1 LGVLEAK
8 FIDNPAMCNR
18 YRPASVT
25 YTRDVF
31 GFTSIKEPE
40 PYATTGIGPLQRGP
54 FVHAG
59 GPVSCP
65 TNSCTLVRVHAVMIG
80 GWPKGV
86 ETGRLAPLWTAGEG
100 AAGAEPFGLVRIG
113 PHAALRSQVNT
124 QSIDLRPRLCL
135 RPDTDQREHR
145 YLWDRTLAVGQWG
158 LIPWFS
164 QSRRPTGKGGQPI
177 STNNCRIETVA
188 TAPAFKSS
196 WARGQRC
203 LIPAVDYDEPYWGTG
218 KNVWWRFARRDGM
231 AWALGGLWSHWT
243 DPESGEVVA
252 SYTMLTQNCD
262 QHPLLGL
269 MHKPDPALPP
279 DRQDKRAVIPIE
291 PTDWERWLNGTVADA
306 MALVRLPPADLLCMV
321 RPSPTSKS
329 ICRGREE
336 GGGRA
341 PPRRGNP
348 YSGVS

>member
-59 GPVSCP
+59 G
-65 TNSCTLVRVHAVMIG
+65 
-80 GWPKGV
+80 
-86 ETGRLAPLWTAGEG
+86 
-100 AAGAEPFGLVRIG
+100 
-113 PHAALRSQVNT
+113 
-124 QSIDLRPRLCL
+124 
-135 RPDTDQREHR
+135 
-145 YLWDRTLAVGQWG
+145 LAVGQWG